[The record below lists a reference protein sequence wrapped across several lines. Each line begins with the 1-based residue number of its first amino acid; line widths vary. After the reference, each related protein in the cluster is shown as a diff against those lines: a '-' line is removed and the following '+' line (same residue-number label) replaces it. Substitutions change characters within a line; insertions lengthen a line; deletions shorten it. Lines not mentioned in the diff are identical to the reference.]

1 MKQQILD
8 LILTRPNIR
17 TVEIADRIDCDV
29 ESVRPLIADELR
41 SGVIVEEDIRAPN
54 GRIVQ
59 SFRYANAVPVAEVVK
74 VLPPE
79 PLPARVLRALP
90 PTERPTVPRAQ
101 EPKPAP
107 KPAQAPAPKPAPAPV
122 AAPVPTP
129 TAAQAAAEPLEI
141 DVPVSLK
148 PGVTLAAP
156 PASGKAKSRV
166 DMALDC
172 LRAAGGQSVTSG
184 RLIEAMGVPK
194 HHSPSSYLKFAL
206 KDGRVARSEN
216 GWIAGPAL
224 LGDAVGAC
232 AVGFAGEPAPN
243 AVELPEPMVSVRA
256 TPSDVALVEPT
267 ATVAPAPVVV
277 SEQPAV
283 QVAPDATA
291 PKEHYPAPSFLA
303 SQAEAVRIG
312 GSSNYP
318 LPPVVEGA
326 PDITRNGLYEN
337 GEFRKPADELLIVG
351 GIGVSGGPSESVN
364 IGQEAANEP
373 APKRFLAGV
382 MSDGSLYL
390 SVPGNAPMS
399 LTPDQGRELFEFLRK
414 MGYAAWPTAA

>member
-1 MKQQILD
+1 MKQQILE

-59 SFRYANAVPVAEVVK
+59 SFRYANAVPVAEVIK
-74 VLPPE
+74 ALPPE

-122 AAPVPTP
+122 AAPAPAPVD
-129 TAAQAAAEPLEI
+129 AQAAAEPLEI

-148 PGVTLAAP
+148 PGVNLAAP

-172 LRAAGGQSVTSG
+172 LRAAGGKSVTSG
-184 RLIEAMGVPK
+184 QLVEAMGVPK

-206 KDGRVARSEN
+206 KDGRAARSEN

-224 LGDAVGAC
+224 LADSVGAC
-232 AVGFAGEPAPN
+232 AVGFAGEPAPD
-243 AVELPEPMVSVRA
+243 AVELPEPAVAVRSK
-256 TPSDVALVEPT
+256 PSEVALVEPT
-267 ATVAPAPVVV
+267 ATVAPAPVV
-277 SEQPAV
+277 SEQPAA
-283 QVAPDATA
+283 QVDPEGAA
-291 PKEHYPAPSFLA
+291 PKERYPAPSFLTP
-303 SQAEAVRIG
+303 QAEAVRIG

-318 LPPVVEGA
+318 LPPVAEGA

-337 GEFRKPADELLIVG
+337 GEFRKPVDDLLIVG
-351 GIGVSGGPSESVN
+351 GIGVSGGLSESVN

-373 APKRFLAGV
+373 APERFLAGV

-390 SVPGNAPMS
+390 SVPGNTPMS